1 MPVGFYNNWDNIL
14 VKLQDILRDEFG
26 ASLAVYTGLKN
37 IHEGN
42 QYLQISPTGSELLN
56 YTEGRE
62 EREFSIGLT
71 LYFKEPNI
79 KKAGIDNV
87 MRLSSR
93 IETIIANNYSM
104 QLTDESVAFNCR
116 IESSEI
122 EASDEEYIIQYD
134 YKCVHVNDITSDTTA
149 PRVTITSTDITSGA
163 STVAYNQINLTF
175 TLTEVVKGFRSED
188 VSVTNGV
195 VALFSGT
202 GLTRTANL
210 IPSSA
215 GQVSVRVAQDKFQD
229 NADNYNT
236 ASNTFIWNYPN
247 YSASF
252 DGTDDHVTRSPLT
265 LFNSSFSVAMW
276 IKSNALGNETVL
288 QQGANILR
296 KNIRLGITLAGRVS
310 FDLYGDALE
319 AGDAGSI
326 QADTWYHIVFTFDNS
341 SPYERK
347 IYRNG
352 ALLGSNNAGGA
363 VSDTHLES
371 DGSTPTTLYIGA
383 NRPGSSANFD
393 GYLDEIGI
401 WNTVLSADAIED
413 IYTTGAS
420 VDLTSATGDY
430 TAQGSLKVY
439 YKMNEGTGTVVQDST
454 SNDLD
459 IDFNSGDPT
468 WAVGRL

>member
-56 YTEGRE
+56 YVEGRE

-104 QLTDESVAFNCR
+104 QLSDESVAFNCR

-149 PRVTITSTDITSGA
+149 PTVTITSTDITSGA
-163 STVAYNQINLTF
+163 STVAYSQINLTF
-175 TLTEVVKGFRSED
+175 TLSEVVKGFTSSD
-188 VSVTNGV
+188 ISVTNGV
-195 VALFSGT
+195 AALFSGT
-202 GLTRTANL
+202 GLTRTATL

-247 YSASF
+247 YSVAF
-252 DGTDDHVTRSPLT
+252 DGTDDNLQRDNILSTFS
-265 LFNSSFSVAMW
+265 NASFSVATW
-276 IKSNALGNETVL
+276 IKFNAIENVMYF
-288 QQGANILR
+288 QQGQNLDG
-296 KNIRLGITLAGRVS
+296 KCLQLGTTTAGRYYAS
-310 FDLYGDALE
+310 FFGA
-319 AGDAGSI
+319 AGSVQSDDDEI
-326 QADTWYHIVFTFDNS
+326 ATGTWYHLVTTFNS
-341 SPYERK
+341 STKSLK

-352 ALLGSNNAGGA
+352 SLGNSATMTAALSDVDGGGQAGMFLGSNRGTNSGVIDGFMDEFA
-363 VSDTHLES
+363 VW
-371 DGSTPTTLYIGA
+371 TT
-383 NRPGSSANFD
+383 
-393 GYLDEIGI
+393 E
-401 WNTVLSADAIED
+401 LSAAAVAS

-420 VDLTSATGDY
+420 KDLTSATGDY
-430 TAQGSLKVY
+430 SAQGSLKVY
-439 YKMNEGTGTVVQDST
+439 YRMNEGTGTVVQDST

-459 IDFNSGDPT
+459 IDFNAGDPT